1 MFVCLPLCP
10 KSGSTLVRS
19 LLAAYFI
26 SNDGIYDFELIKN
39 IK

>member
-1 MFVCLPLCP
+1 MFIWLFSYS
-10 KSGSTLVRS
+10 KSGITLVRS

-26 SNDGIYDFELIKN
+26 SNNGIYDFELIKN